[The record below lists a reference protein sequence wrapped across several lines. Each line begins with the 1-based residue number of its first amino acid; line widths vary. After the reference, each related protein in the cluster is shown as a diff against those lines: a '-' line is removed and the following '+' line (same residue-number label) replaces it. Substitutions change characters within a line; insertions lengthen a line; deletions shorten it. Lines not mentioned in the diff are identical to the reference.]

1 MNGIM
6 RTGLEGFTSA
16 LATLLLTTVV
26 AFAPGTAR
34 ASETYDPE
42 QRIREL
48 GIELP
53 ELPPSIANYVKTVR
67 TGNLVFT
74 SGHGPLQ
81 SDGTYRTGKLG
92 ADLTVEQGYAAARL
106 TAVALLSSLRAE
118 IGNLNH
124 VARIVK
130 VTGMVN
136 SDPNFTEQSR
146 VINGCS
152 DLLVEIFGD
161 RGRHARAAVGM
172 ASLPRGFAVEI
183 EMIVEVGSEMSNAEN

>member
-1 MNGIM
+1 MPMM
-6 RTGLEGFTSA
+6 RTKLEAIRGSLT
-16 LATLLLTTVV
+16 TLLAATVV
-26 AFAPGTAR
+26 CTVPATAE
-34 ASETYDPE
+34 ASEIYDPE
-42 QRIREL
+42 QRIEDL

-53 ELPPSIANYVKTVR
+53 EIPPSIANYVKTVQ

-81 SDGTYRTGKLG
+81 SDGTYLTGKLG
-92 ADLTVEQGYAAARL
+92 ASLNVEEGYAAARL

-118 IGNLNH
+118 IGSLNR

-136 SDPNFTEQSR
+136 SDPNFTEQSQ

-183 EMIVEVGSEMSNAEN
+183 EMIVEVESEISNAEQ